1 MGKRTLLTAL
11 ALVFALSVF
20 CQESDSKRINS
31 IKRNNQYLYA
41 EATMKDAQE
50 AYDTA
55 LELLR
60 GYIDEYAQSKR
71 RLESADNLIIR
82 NVETNT
88 QRINMKRGEMTRV
101 FVYVKKSDILPAENP
116 MIMETAP
123 IIEDT
128 EVSPAEVN
136 SISPTEATP
145 DAEVTTEGDVS
156 LKLPIAWQ
164 QQVIDELL
172 KCKNLPEAKALLNRM
187 KSEYKIKRCGIRF
200 NCRNKADCFWV
211 VGDPDNNLL
220 TVLGPGSG
228 QRTNFKSLQKD
239 SLENYHNEMD
249 IWFTMS
255 K

>member
-1 MGKRTLLTAL
+1 MKKRTVLTAL
-11 ALVFALSVF
+11 AFIFVLSVF
-20 CQESDSKRINS
+20 SQESDSKRINS

-41 EATMKDAQE
+41 EATMKDTQE
-50 AYDTA
+50 AYETA
-55 LELLR
+55 LELLK

-71 RLESADNLIIR
+71 KLESADNLIIR
-82 NVETNT
+82 NVETNS

-116 MIMETAP
+116 I
-123 IIEDT
+123 IIENSSSEDVG
-128 EVSPAEVN
+128 EVAPAEVTP
-136 SISPTEATP
+136 ITEAPT
-145 DAEVTTEGDVS
+145 DGDTS

-172 KCKNLPEAKALLNRM
+172 ECKDLTKAKALLNRM
-187 KSEYKIKRCGIRF
+187 KSEYKIKRSGIRA
-200 NCRNKADCFWV
+200 NCRNQADCFWV
-211 VGDPDNNLL
+211 VGDSDNNLI

-249 IWFTMS
+249 IWFIMS